1 MTRLGG
7 RLLLGPRPTVET
19 WTAPG
24 REIHPAPVADPVEI
38 ALSEIGVA
46 IELVR
51 RGQARRVRLCGLTG
65 IEHAAGPGLA
75 QAQAAGVRF
84 ALERGAPPARIVS
97 LLIGPTIDD

>member
-1 MTRLGG
+1 MD
-7 RLLLGPRPTVET
+7 RP
-19 WTAPG
+19 WSQI
-24 REIHPAPVADPVEI
+24 RPAPPTDALEI

-51 RGQARRVRLCGLTG
+51 RRQARRVRLSGLTG
-65 IEHAAGPGLA
+65 IERAAGPGLA

-84 ALERGAPPARIVS
+84 ALERGAPPGRVVS